1 MIIDADYVDNLDNEG
16 AIFFQVINL
25 FPYPILLKKGDV
37 IGQGIIKKYE
47 VTDDDCASGVRVGG
61 LGSTTSK

>member
-1 MIIDADYVDNLDNEG
+1 MDYVNNSQNEG
-16 AIFFQVINL
+16 HIYFQIINL

-47 VTDDDCASGVRVGG
+47 ITDDDETRGIRDGG
-61 LGSTTSK
+61 FGSTSTSK

>member
-1 MIIDADYVDNLDNEG
+1 MDYADNSSNEG
-16 AIFFQVINL
+16 LIYFQIINL

-47 VTDDDCASGVRVGG
+47 ITDDDNASGTREGG
-61 LGSTTSK
+61 FGSTDSSK